1 MIGIEIKYEIKFEG
15 SYIRN
20 KEEIKEILQNLK
32 DCDVM
37 DFMLLSR
44 DGTPLAYSIQNSR
57 AHMDTVATMAATMCG
72 AADAANSEL
81 RKKMPT
87 YTRLDSG
94 DAETLFTRA
103 GDRHVLLVSG
113 KQGLEK
119 QIKNILEIA
128 QKAVSKLD

>member
-1 MIGIEIKYEIKFEG
+1 MIGIEIKYDIKFEG
-15 SYIRN
+15 SYVRN

-32 DCDVM
+32 DCGVM

-44 DGTPLAYSIQNSR
+44 DGTPLAYSIQNDR
-57 AHMDTVATMAATMCG
+57 AHADTVATMAATLCG

-81 RKKMPT
+81 RKETPI
-87 YTRLDSG
+87 YTRSDSE
-94 DAETLFTRA
+94 DAETLVMRA
-103 GDRHVLLVSG
+103 GDRHVMLVSG

-119 QIKNILEIA
+119 KINNILEIA